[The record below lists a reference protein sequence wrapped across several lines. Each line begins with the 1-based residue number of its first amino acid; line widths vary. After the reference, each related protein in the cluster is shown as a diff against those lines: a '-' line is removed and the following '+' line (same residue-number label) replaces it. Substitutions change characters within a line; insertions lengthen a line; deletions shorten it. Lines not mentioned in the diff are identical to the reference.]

1 MASGF
6 FLVLEGPEGS
16 GKSTLASGLAERL
29 RGLRIDPVM
38 VREPGGT
45 PLAEALRRELLDE
58 ARDWTPEME
67 LLYIVTSRADH
78 VTRVIRPALD
88 AGRLVISDRFDLSTR
103 AYQGAGRGVPAD
115 FLEAANRAATGGLAP
130 DLTLILDLPPEAGV
144 ARLRENG
151 RAQNRLDQESL
162 EFHRRVAAR
171 YLAEHGP
178 RVRHL
183 DASLPPDKLVDQA
196 MAALRDARPDLIP
209 EGN

>member
-1 MASGF
+1 MPAGF

-16 GKSTLASGLAERL
+16 GKSTLATGLAERL
-29 RGLRIDPVM
+29 RARRVDPVM

-58 ARDWTPEME
+58 DRVWTPEME
-67 LLYIVTSRADH
+67 LLYIAASRADH
-78 VTRVIRPALD
+78 VTRVIRPALE

-103 AYQGAGRGVPAD
+103 AYQGAGRGVAPD
-115 FLEAANRAATGGLAP
+115 FLEAANRAATGGLQP

-144 ARLRENG
+144 ARLQENG
-151 RAQNRLDQESL
+151 REQNRLDQESL

-178 RVRHL
+178 GVRHL
-183 DASLPPDKLVDQA
+183 DASLPPAELADLA
-196 MAALRDARPDLIP
+196 LAALRAARPDLIP
-209 EGN
+209 G